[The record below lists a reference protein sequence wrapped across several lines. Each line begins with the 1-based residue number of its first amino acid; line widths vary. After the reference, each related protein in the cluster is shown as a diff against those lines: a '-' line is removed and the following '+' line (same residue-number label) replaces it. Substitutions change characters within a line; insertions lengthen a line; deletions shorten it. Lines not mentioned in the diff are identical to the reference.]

1 MENLK
6 DIKPIVTIVDT
17 TLIDGIL
24 IGLCIICIVI
34 IGYLIYRFLRKK
46 RKPTVREQ
54 SVLFLKSFNF
64 EDDDKNIAYLF
75 TKHGYLTLEEHFK
88 DEFIKIVNQMEL
100 YKYKKDIP
108 KIDNELKEQMKD
120 YIKVRIR

>member
-1 MENLK
+1 MEELK
-6 DIKPIVTIVDT
+6 DIKPLVTI
-17 TLIDGIL
+17 IDDVLVNSFL
-24 IGLCIICIVI
+24 IGLLIVI
-34 IGYLIYRFLRKK
+34 VVLCGYFLYKFFKK
-46 RKPTVREQ
+46 NKKPTKREQ
-54 SVLFLKSFNF
+54 SVLILKSFNF

-75 TKHGYLTLEEHFK
+75 TKHGFVTVEEHFK
-88 DEFIKIVNQMEL
+88 DEFLKIVRQLEQ